1 MNRPI
6 CNACNRR
13 LVAINYIKENKTHYR
28 TRCDSCIRQKRKIRP
43 KTPRWMKSGF
53 KKKKSCDR
61 CGFYAKSGAQI
72 LVFHMDGD
80 LNNCD
85 LTNLRNVCLNC
96 SVEITKLE
104 LPWRVGDL
112 IED

>member
-1 MNRPI
+1 M
-6 CNACNRR
+6 
-13 LVAINYIKENKTHYR
+13 
-28 TRCDSCIRQKRKIRP
+28 RP

-53 KKKKSCDR
+53 KKKQSCDR

>member
-6 CNACNRR
+6 CSACNRR
-13 LVAINYIKENKTHYR
+13 LVAVNYIKEK
-28 TRCDSCIRQKRKIRP
+28 KRKVPP
-43 KTPRWMKSGF
+43 KIARWMKSGF
-53 KKKKSCDR
+53 KKKLNCDR

-80 LNNCD
+80 LNNCA
-85 LTNLRNVCLNC
+85 LTNLGNVCLNC

>member
-6 CNACNRR
+6 CNACNRSF
-13 LVAINYIKENKTHYR
+13 VAINYIKNNKVHYR

-61 CGFYAKSGAQI
+61 CGFFAKSGAQI

>member
-1 MNRPI
+1 
-6 CNACNRR
+6 
-13 LVAINYIKENKTHYR
+13 VAINYIKENKTHFR
-28 TRCDSCIRQKRKIRP
+28 TRCDSCIRKKRKIRAT
-43 KTPRWMKSGF
+43 TPRWMKNGF
-53 KKKKSCDR
+53 KKKLSCDR

-72 LVFHMDGD
+72 LVFHMDGN
-80 LNNCD
+80 LNNTE

-104 LPWRVGDL
+104 LPWRIGDL